1 MIYNRSYTH
10 SQAVERDTMTKGVR
24 FSERKSFRGFPLKLT
39 YLISDL
45 NFIHEVNND
54 TNITDEYRK
63 LVILVP
69 P

>member
-10 SQAVERDTMTKGVR
+10 SQAVERDTVTKGVR
-24 FSERKSFRGFPLKLT
+24 FSERKLFRGFPLKLT

-45 NFIHEVNND
+45 NFILEVNND